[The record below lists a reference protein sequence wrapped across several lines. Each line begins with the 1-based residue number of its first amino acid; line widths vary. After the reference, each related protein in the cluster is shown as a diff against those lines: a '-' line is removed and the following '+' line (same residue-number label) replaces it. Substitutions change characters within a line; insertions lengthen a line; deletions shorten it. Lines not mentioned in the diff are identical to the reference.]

1 LITWT
6 TARPDWEQRIIAR
19 ESLLPDGLPIDRHR
33 AAKALRIFKRLKVSD
48 IPGKPTLGECCPEWI
63 FDLVWVVFG
72 CFDSELKR
80 QLIRQIFVLISK
92 KNGKSTIAAGI
103 MMTALIMN
111 ERAMG
116 EFLIL
121 APTKDVADNSFD
133 PAYGM
138 VMEDSALLARFK
150 PSNVMREIVNRL
162 DGSKLIVKSADADVV
177 GGTKATAV
185 FIDELWLFGKKLQAA
200 NILSE
205 ATGSQASRPEGFVI
219 YATTQSD
226 EQPAGVFKQKL
237 KYFRAVRD
245 GKIDDPTSLPLI
257 YEYPEAMVKAKAYQD
272 RTTWYIPNPSLG
284 KSVDEQWLI
293 TTFAQKQQEGPG
305 EASLFIAKHFNVE
318 SGLGLKSDD
327 WVGAN
332 HWEAAADVAL
342 TLEELLDRS
351 EVVTAGIDGGGLDDL
366 LGLAILGRERDTRR
380 WLLWIHAW
388 AHPTVLER
396 RTDIATKLKD
406 YEENGDLT
414 LIEEVGE
421 DIEALCQILDR
432 VNDTGLFPEK
442 DGIGVDPAG
451 ITEIVDA
458 LELRG
463 FSAGGEGG
471 EDANIVAIRQGWTLT
486 MTIKTVERKLAGKK
500 FVHGGTPLMNWC
512 VSNAKVVPAGN
523 AITITKQAAGSAKI
537 DPLMATFDAAACMAK
552 NPVAGG
558 RFIYNERDAIILA

>member
-1 LITWT
+1 MVVE
-6 TARPDWEQRIIAR
+6 DN
-19 ESLLPDGLPIDRHR
+19 
-33 AAKALRIFKRLKVSD
+33 ALYS
-48 IPGKPTLGECCPEWI
+48 
-63 FDLVWVVFG
+63 
-72 CFDSELKR
+72 
-80 QLIRQIFVLISK
+80 
-92 KNGKSTIAAGI
+92 
-103 MMTALIMN
+103 
-111 ERAMG
+111 
-116 EFLIL
+116 
-121 APTKDVADNSFD
+121 
-133 PAYGM
+133 
-138 VMEDSALLARFK
+138 RFK
-150 PSNVMREIVNRL
+150 PSDVTREIVNRL
-162 DGSKLIVKSADADVV
+162 DKSALVVKSADANVV
-177 GGTKATAV
+177 GGTKAIGI

-226 EQPAGVFKQKL
+226 DQPAGVFKQKL
-237 KYFRAVRD
+237 KYFRGVRD

-272 RTTWYIPNPSLG
+272 RATWYIPNPSLG
-284 KSVDEQWLI
+284 KSVDETWLI
-293 TTFAQKQQEGPG
+293 TKFAQKQQEGPG
-305 EASLFIAKHFNVE
+305 ELSLFVAKHFNVE
-318 SGLGLKSDD
+318 AGLGLKSDD

-332 HWEAAADVAL
+332 HWEAAADPAL
-342 TLEELLDRS
+342 TLDELLERS

-380 WLLWIHAW
+380 WLLWVHAW

-406 YEENGDLT
+406 YEQNGDLT
-414 LIEEVGE
+414 LIDEVGE
-421 DIEALCQILDR
+421 DVEQVCQILDR
-432 VNDTGLFPEK
+432 VNEAGLFPEK

-471 EDANIVAIRQGWTLT
+471 EDANIVAIKQGWTLT

-500 FVHGGTPLMNWC
+500 FVHAGTPLMNWC

-537 DPLMATFDAAACMAK
+537 DPLMATFDAAACMAR
-552 NPVAGG
+552 NPQIAAT
-558 RFIYNERDAIILA
+558 YLDSEHLILL